1 MPMKLIDKLKPFIIG
16 PLPRYFNQSFHPSDP
31 SYWVEKLWGGGIEA
45 KSGIKVSEKSALQS
59 NAVYACVKV
68 LAETIASLPL
78 FVYKRLEPR
87 GKERATT
94 HPLHRLLHFRA
105 NPLMTS
111 FEFRETLMGHILTWG
126 NGYAELERN
135 GAGRILNIWPLRPDR
150 MRIEAEGLSLRYFY
164 TLPTGKEEEIAK
176 DNLLHIKGLSLN
188 GYVGESVIGFARESI
203 GLALATEEFG
213 SRFFSNNAI
222 AGGVYQHP
230 GRLGKEARENL
241 QKSLEK
247 AHQGLTQSHR
257 MMILEE
263 GMKYEKIG
271 IPPEDAQ
278 FLQTRK
284 FQLAEIARLYRVPL
298 HLIQELDRAT
308 FSNVEQQ
315 SIDYVVHTCRPWF
328 VRWEQAMQRDLIL
341 ESEWDEFFIEFLVSG
356 LLRGDSESRNKA
368 YATGRQWGWL
378 SADDIRE
385 MENMNPLPDGIGE
398 SYLVPMNMKALG
410 DGSIITDDMNLSLH
424 RPLKKLKKEKTNG
437 AHVFE

>member
-1 MPMKLIDKLKPFIIG
+1 MKLVEKLKSFVTG
-16 PLPRYFNQSFHPSDP
+16 PMPRFLNQSSHPSDP
-31 SYWVEKLWGGGIEA
+31 SYWVEKIWGGGIEA

-59 NAVYACVKV
+59 NAVYACVKI
-68 LAETIASLPL
+68 LSETLASLPL
-78 FVYKRLEPR
+78 FVYRRLEPR
-87 GKERATT
+87 GKERALN
-94 HPLHRLLHFRA
+94 HSLYRILHFLA

-111 FEFRETLMGHILTWG
+111 FELRETLMGHVLTWG

-135 GAGRILNIWPLRPDR
+135 NGGRILNLWPLRPDR
-150 MRIEAEGLSLRYFY
+150 MRIEAEGLSLKYFY
-164 TLPTGKEEEIAK
+164 TLPNGTEIEIPK
-176 DNLLHIKGLSLN
+176 QNLLHIKGLSLG

-203 GLALATEEFG
+203 GLSLATEEFG

-222 AGGVYQHP
+222 PGGVYQHP

-247 AHQGLTQSHR
+247 AHQGLTMTHR

-284 FQLAEIARLYRVPL
+284 FQLAEIARIYRIPL
-298 HLIQELDRAT
+298 HLVQELDRAT

-315 SIDYVVHTCRPWF
+315 SLDYVIHTMRPWL
-328 VRWEQAMQRDLIL
+328 VRWEQAMQRDLL
-341 ESEWDEFFIEFLVSG
+341 LQNEWDEFFIEFLVDG
-356 LLRGDSESRNKA
+356 LLRGDSESRYKA

-385 MENMNPLPDGIGE
+385 MENMNPLPEGIGE
-398 SYLVPMNMKALG
+398 AYLVPMNMKALG
-410 DGSIITDDMNLSLH
+410 DGSIITDDMSLSLH
-424 RPLKKLKKEKTNG
+424 RPLKITKKEKTNG